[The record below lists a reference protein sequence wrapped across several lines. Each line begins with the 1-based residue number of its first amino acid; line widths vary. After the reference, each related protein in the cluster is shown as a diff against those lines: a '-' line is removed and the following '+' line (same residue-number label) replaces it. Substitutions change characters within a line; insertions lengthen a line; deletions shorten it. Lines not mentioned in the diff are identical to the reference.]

1 MNVSNSRE
9 IIATTR
15 LSEEQDVFRSSTNG
29 MDSVSGAITNS
40 LAHPFNKLTEKT
52 NDGFQT
58 TTVSRATF
66 QTTTV
71 SRADFQS
78 STLTE
83 NMPKKGNSLWVH
95 Y

>member
-15 LSEEQDVFRSSTNG
+15 LSEERDIFRSSTNG

-52 NDGFQT
+52 NDGFQ
-58 TTVSRATF
+58 SNF
-66 QTTTV
+66 P
-71 SRADFQS
+71 DDDGFQS
-78 STLTE
+78 RFPVFDANRE
-83 NMPKKGNSLWVH
+83 H
-95 Y
+95 A